1 MNTLVFVR
9 RFLSDYIRNPV
20 NLLLL
25 AVIPTVFVVVAG
37 GSLAKSANVLGGS
50 GGPAVQ
56 TATAG
61 WAAAFLAGVAMYFQT
76 AATRDTDRR
85 VVLAGLPAARLTL
98 ARLLTGGCLAL
109 LASTAALIAL
119 GLRTGIDDPLRAIT
133 GTVMFAAIYVAVGAV
148 VGSVTASP
156 VNGTVIVLFVWI
168 TDVFFGPAMG
178 AADRIA
184 TRVLPG
190 HYVTL
195 WMVDVPSGHGSRVGV
210 LAWALTETVAAV
222 AAAWAV
228 SAVRIRNVRRRAPR
242 RNAGSALDQTAAS
255 WRSAW
260 RDARRNPALW
270 VLLVVVPVTFILG
283 AYAVTP
289 NKPVTFFLNEGG
301 RRFAGTFAM
310 PRVHGATMA
319 PTAIAALS
327 ALVGL
332 FTVFDSHDGDRR
344 AVLAGLR
351 PTALLT
357 ARLGVLALATLGVTS
372 VSLATTAL
380 VFDATSW
387 ATYAAANMLIALTYG
402 LVGALLGP
410 VVGRVGGVF
419 LAFLIPFLDTV
430 IVQSPLLN
438 PEPTT
443 LSRFLPGYGGF
454 RVLLDGGLTPG
465 FDTLGPLLIG
475 LAWLVALAVTVVV
488 SYRRTTVPA
497 AHLPARMSPS
507 DAAHPGGGSPP
518 AAAYQSATLVGAG
531 PIVGS
536 SPALSG
542 LLGLGR
548 GKRLIHRPAFPRPGP
563 ERRGA
568 VTSPQLQA
576 RKREGSG
583 PGRRT

>member
-9 RFLSDYIRNPV
+9 RFLTDYIRNPV

-37 GSLAKSANVLGGS
+37 GSLAKSAKLLGGS

-119 GLRTGIDDPLRAIT
+119 GLRTGIDDPVRAIT

-148 VGSVTASP
+148 VGSATPNP

-168 TDVFFGPAMG
+168 ADVFFGPAMG

-184 TRVLPG
+184 TRGLPG

-195 WMVDVPSGHGSRVGV
+195 WMVDVPSGHGSRIGV
-210 LAWALTETVAAV
+210 LAWALTETLAAV

-228 SAVRIRNVRRRAPR
+228 PAVRTRAAHRRAPR
-242 RNAGSALDQTAAS
+242 RHPGSTLDQAAAS
-255 WRSAW
+255 WRTAW

-270 VLLVVVPVTFILG
+270 ILLAVVPVTFILG

-289 NKPVTFFLNEGG
+289 DKPVSFFLDEGG
-301 RRFAGTFAM
+301 HRFAGTFAM

-319 PTAIAALS
+319 PIAIAALS

-332 FTVFDSHDGDRR
+332 FTVLDSQEGDRR

-351 PTALLT
+351 RTALLT
-357 ARLGVLALATLGVTS
+357 ARLGMLALASLGVTA

-380 VFDATSW
+380 VFDAASW

-419 LAFLIPFLDTV
+419 LAFLIPFLDIA

-488 SYRRTTVPA
+488 SYRRATVPA
-497 AHLPARMSPS
+497 ARVSPSMTPS

-518 AAAYQSATLVGAG
+518 APALRPATLGRPG
-531 PIVGS
+531 LMTGS
-536 SPALSG
+536 PPAL
-542 LLGLGR
+542 LCAPDLGLGE
-548 GKRLIHRPAFPRPGP
+548 GLLHRPAFLRPDPESRRAVASPR
-563 ERRGA
+563 A
-568 VTSPQLQA
+568 ANTQ
-576 RKREGSG
+576 
-583 PGRRT
+583 T